1 MAQHKSALKR
11 QRQAEKKTL
20 VNKSA
25 RSTLKTLTKKVDQA
39 VKAKDTDLAKQALT
53 RAMKAYDKAAARGIV
68 HVNNASR
75 TVSRLSIRVSK
86 INASK

>member
-11 QRQAEKKTL
+11 QRQTEKKTL
-20 VNKSA
+20 ANKSA

-53 RAMKAYDKAAARGIV
+53 KAMKAYDKAAARGIV
-68 HVNNASR
+68 HTNNASR
-75 TVSRLSIRVSK
+75 AVSRLSLRVSK
-86 INASK
+86 INAAK